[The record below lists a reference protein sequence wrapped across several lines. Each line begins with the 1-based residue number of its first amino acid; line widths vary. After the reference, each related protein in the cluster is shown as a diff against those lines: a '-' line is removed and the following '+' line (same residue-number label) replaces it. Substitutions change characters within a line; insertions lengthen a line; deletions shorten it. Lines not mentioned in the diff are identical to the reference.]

1 MRSNPYFTDAR
12 GPPVGNGRPQQ
23 VTAAYP
29 QAHQMAQPAPAQ
41 EAALAKIFQVRI
53 KPIFMAHSKVI
64 LRKLE
69 QDQKR
74 LADSMPPYQP
84 LTTEPPRTSSKPSRR
99 DSQNDTKSVE
109 SAEPES
115 ESTESTESTECAR
128 KRLYA
133 IQKQW
138 VINAKPDIENRK
150 FSAVPAIS
158 PKVTSIGARKD
169 ITDQMLIPS
178 DIWLLRSLSPT
189 KRLIAYTHMAKL
201 ARRMIQYDQ
210 ISDEYQDIWSN
221 ITRLRA
227 TLFQNEQAW
236 VARSKKGTDEEKVA
250 HLSSVL
256 REQSVQTTI
265 TQLMIQELQEF
276 EKRNPWSITNGYQDF
291 VDGPSPDE
299 KTPTEQAARKKPTI
313 IRKAQRD
320 DCEKSY
326 REKKNEIEAFCK
338 GQVDKQTRGWVKAAY
353 WKENHESGPHEAN
366 PAETISPDKVK
377 HPLDQVAVPEY
388 PLDSIFDYTPHPDTK
403 RYTCR
408 HPFDTGRSCCRDG
421 LNRKQMLASISKD
434 LSTWRGKVERLIQK
448 GQLHPSH
455 RTWNRDYGKNN
466 RFGHNEQEKS
476 VAKRKAEEEQQEE
489 EGPRKRSKTGGE
501 QTKKV
506 TQEMKKTKA
515 KEQGDV
521 IPDAGALGG
530 EKNDM
535 RCDVMPSQKKTLEV
549 GTLVAKESDTWSACT
564 HNERA
569 AQGAHGKEIEAAL
582 KKYDR
587 EYRYCR
593 RIESMKKYPDWE
605 RFDNWWNIKHLQV
618 QGMSLSAEQRDVLGR
633 GEPYGIPDRNP
644 EISKNAKKTVFAG
657 KTTERGAEGEMGE
670 SEQTAA
676 VQGEDGVEAFDDD
689 DGLNDL
695 FEDCEEEEEE
705 GDGLDHLFEE
715 DGEGL

>member
-1 MRSNPYFTDAR
+1 
-12 GPPVGNGRPQQ
+12 
-23 VTAAYP
+23 
-29 QAHQMAQPAPAQ
+29 
-41 EAALAKIFQVRI
+41 
-53 KPIFMAHSKVI
+53 
-64 LRKLE
+64 
-69 QDQKR
+69 
-74 LADSMPPYQP
+74 MPPYQP

-326 REKKNEIEAFCK
+326 
-338 GQVDKQTRGWVKAAY
+338 
-353 WKENHESGPHEAN
+353 PN

-403 RYTCR
+403 RYKCR

-515 KEQGDV
+515 KEQGD
-521 IPDAGALGG
+521 
-530 EKNDM
+530 
-535 RCDVMPSQKKTLEV
+535 KKTLEV